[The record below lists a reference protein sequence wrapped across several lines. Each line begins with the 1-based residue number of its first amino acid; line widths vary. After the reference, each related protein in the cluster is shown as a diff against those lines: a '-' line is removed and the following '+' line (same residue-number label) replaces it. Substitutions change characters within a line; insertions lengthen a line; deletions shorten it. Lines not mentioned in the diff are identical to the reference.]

1 VTRIV
6 SKDGAA
12 PSWRRLVLRILAA
25 GVLAGGLFWG
35 WLALSPCPDP
45 LADKSFSTVVFDRD
59 GGLMRVALTD
69 DDKYRIR
76 MPLSEVPPE
85 ALEAVIAYED
95 RWFWHH
101 PGVNLVSA
109 VRAAAETILG
119 KRRFGGSTI
128 TMQVARLAFHL
139 KTNTVPGKLRQ
150 MYLALLLERHFSK
163 ERILEAYFNLA
174 PYGGNVEGLAAA
186 ARVYF
191 HKAPSALSL
200 SESEA
205 LMLVP
210 QNPAVRRPSET
221 NRAFF
226 EAANRFWHDRREELV
241 PLRVFS
247 ERSLPFEAAHL
258 TEEIVHGPLKGRKVE
273 TWIAR
278 PQQKLLEE
286 RLQRFTQRGSRFG
299 LRNASAMLVH
309 WPTMQVRALVGSAD
323 FHARTISGQID
334 GTRARRSPGSTLK
347 PLIYALALQQ
357 GLIHPQSLLL
367 DTPKSFAGYDPE
379 NFDRSFRGPVPAH
392 EALRSSRNVPAL
404 RLANR
409 LSGPDLYGLL
419 QTAGVPLDYSREH
432 YGLALALGGA
442 EISMR
447 NLVRLYAM
455 LANGGV
461 LRDLEFVQSDS
472 PQAAP
477 RQIISPEAGFVALSM
492 LGQDASGWSV
502 AGSGAKPV
510 RMRVKTGTSNG
521 FRDAWSCGV
530 LGEYVLAV
538 WVGNFDNEANPL
550 LIGAQAALPLWK
562 DIARA
567 LAAMEPLEE
576 HFDVPPRGLN
586 IEQIEV
592 CAQTGDL
599 DTSLCEDRTRTWFIP
614 GVSPVRPSG
623 VYRRIDVVI
632 ESGLRACMPEH
643 GRTRSVVWEIWPSDL
658 ARMFALAGIR
668 KPPPPEFEPACRPQ
682 PVPGRRISMQ
692 LPKKGLVFY
701 ASLAAG
707 GLANV
712 ALQAEA
718 ESGTGRLDWFLE
730 GRFVGSSAPGQTIS
744 VAVRPGR
751 YHVLVSDEAQ
761 TTASRTITVKAAP

>member
-1 VTRIV
+1 MTGLLSRG
-6 SKDGAA
+6 GAA
-12 PSWRRLVLRILAA
+12 SGRRRLALGLFVALAA
-25 GVLAGGLFWG
+25 LGLVFWG
-35 WLALSPCPDP
+35 SLILGECPDP
-45 LADKSFSTVVFDRD
+45 LADKSFSTVVVDRD
-59 GGLMRVALTD
+59 GSLMRIALTD

-95 RWFWHH
+95 RWFWQH
-101 PGVNLVSA
+101 PGVNPVS
-109 VRAAAETILG
+109 VLRAAIGTVFG
-119 KRRFGGSTI
+119 SRRFGGSTI

-139 KTNTVPGKLRQ
+139 KTNTVAGKLRQ

-191 HKAPSALSL
+191 HKAPAALSL

-210 QNPAVRRPSET
+210 QNPAQRRPSEG

-226 EAANRFWHDRREELV
+226 EAANRFWHARQAELA

-247 ERSLPFEAAHL
+247 EKALPFEAAHL
-258 TEEIVHGPLKGRKVE
+258 TEEIVHGPLRGRQVS

-286 RLQRFTQRGSRFG
+286 RVRRFSQRGSRFG
-299 LRNASAMLVH
+299 LKNASAMLVH

-323 FHARTISGQID
+323 FRAKAISGQID
-334 GTRARRSPGSTLK
+334 GTRAKRSPGSALK

-379 NFDRSFRGPVPAH
+379 NFDRSFRGPIPAH

-419 QTAGVPLDYSREH
+419 QDAGVRLDYSREH

-447 NLVRLYAM
+447 DLVGLYAM

-461 LRDLEFVQSDS
+461 HRDLQFT
-472 PQAAP
+472 QADRPGNP
-477 RQIISPEAGFVALSM
+477 RQLLSPEAGFVALSM
-492 LGQDASGWSV
+492 LGQQGSGWSV
-502 AGSGAKPV
+502 AGARGGAV

-530 LGEYVLAV
+530 IGQYVLAV

-562 DIARA
+562 NIANA
-567 LAAMEPLEE
+567 LAAMEPLED
-576 HFDVPPRGLN
+576 HFETPPKGLN
-586 IEQIEV
+586 IERIEV
-592 CAQTGDL
+592 CAETGDL
-599 DTSLCEDRTRTWFIP
+599 DTSLCADRIPTWFIP
-614 GVSPVRPSG
+614 GVSPVKPSG

-632 ESGLRACMPEH
+632 ESGLRACVPEL
-643 GRTRSVVWEIWPSDL
+643 GRTRSVIWEIWPSEL

-682 PVPGRRISMQ
+682 PVPGRRISMR

-701 ASLAAG
+701 ASLASG
-707 GLANV
+707 GQANV
-712 ALQAEA
+712 ALLAEA

-730 GRFVGSSAPGQTIS
+730 GRYVGSSLPGQTIS
-744 VAVRPGR
+744 VAVAPGR

-761 TTASRTITVKAAP
+761 TTASRILTVKAAP